1 MRKGNLVLTPEDWVR
16 SIMQPDNQCEVD
28 LAGFPGYYI
37 FEDGLQMSV
46 PALQEHLLHFVTE
59 GKMLVSTESGQFT
72 VAAGSLCVL
81 SPSVAADYS
90 SQDMN
95 TLGVYRFRIR
105 ASSEGRSMNHPHD
118 FLYAEQAWHLQSA
131 VEEVLRQSEVEGE
144 LASLSVRGAL
154 AMIFSS
160 LFQLHCDG
168 KQSSS
173 GLTPLQVRR
182 VREYYHKMY
191 KSWPKPTDLARQV
204 DLSLDYFS
212 RLFRNSFGVSP
223 RKWLVQE
230 RIRLSRILLAQST
243 DSIEAIAKRLGYSD
257 HRLFVRQFKQCS
269 NCTPTAYR
277 KK

>member
-1 MRKGNLVLTPEDWVR
+1 MRV
-16 SIMQPDNQCEVD
+16 
-28 LAGFPGYYI
+28 AG
-37 FEDGLQMSV
+37 
-46 PALQEHLLHFVTE
+46 LQEHLLHFVTE
-59 GKMLVSTESGQFT
+59 GKMLVRTASGQSS

-81 SPSVAADYS
+81 SPRVAAYYS
-90 SQDMN
+90 SQEMSA
-95 TLGVYRFRIR
+95 LGVYRFRIKVCAEDQR
-105 ASSEGRSMNHPHD
+105 VGYAND
-118 FLYAEQAWHLQSA
+118 FLFAEQAWHLQSA
-131 VEEVLRQSEVEGE
+131 VEEVLRNSEIEGE

-160 LFQLHCDG
+160 LFQLQCDG
-168 KQSSS
+168 KQGSS
-173 GLTPLQVRR
+173 GLTTLQARR

-204 DLSLDYFS
+204 DLSLDYFT
-212 RLFRNSFGVSP
+212 RLFKSSFGVSP

-243 DSIEAIAKRLGYSD
+243 DSVEAVAKRLGYSD

-277 KK
+277 KNRRLS